1 MSSESYQV
9 IKNILEKK
17 HVILKFKQ
25 NMINTIKY
33 GYKAVNAFTIL
44 FFSLS
49 CIIKRMRGNL
59 YSPIIHMA
67 KNIVYLK
74 SAIAEKKRISFNES
88 DFQGKDGKIIHSFL
102 NR

>member
-1 MSSESYQV
+1 
-9 IKNILEKK
+9 
-17 HVILKFKQ
+17 
-25 NMINTIKY
+25 MINTIKY